1 MSVHVQLILFTCL
14 ASYVASFHGQG
25 IYENIKNDNVVE
37 QEAVISNVA
46 FKIKPKYSKVSSPL
60 QFTNQQKPKGDRY
73 EIYKPNWDDLDKR
86 PLPKWY
92 DEAKIGI
99 FVHWGVFSVPSFR
112 SEWFWWD
119 WQGAK
124 YNNTVEYMKK
134 NYRPGFTY
142 ADFAPKF
149 TAEFFNADQWADIFN
164 TSGARYVVFTSKHHE
179 GYTNWPSNYSFN
191 WNSMAVG
198 PKRDI
203 VGELSTALR
212 KRNLHVGM
220 YHSLF
225 EWFHPL
231 YLQDK
236 ENKFRTQQFVKSKTL
251 PELYELVNTY
261 KPDVVW
267 SDGDWEALDTY
278 WNSTEFIAWLYN
290 YSPVKDTVVTNDRWG
305 SGVMCKHGGYF
316 TCMDRYNPGK
326 LQTRKWENAMTIDS
340 QSWGYRRNANL
351 SDYLSIEQLIETIV
365 ETISCGGNILVN
377 VGPSHDGVIK
387 PIFKERLSQ
396 MGEWLKVNGEA
407 IYSSV
412 PWKFQNDTV
421 TPKVWYTAHITDTV
435 KTVYAILL
443 RWPEKDTLFLGA
455 PTPSKDTTVQM
466 LGSDISFQWT
476 KGASSGMLIQIP
488 LIPHNQMP
496 CKWAWT
502 FKVSNLLNS

>member
-1 MSVHVQLILFTCL
+1 
-14 ASYVASFHGQG
+14 
-25 IYENIKNDNVVE
+25 
-37 QEAVISNVA
+37 
-46 FKIKPKYSKVSSPL
+46 
-60 QFTNQQKPKGDRY
+60 
-73 EIYKPNWDDLDKR
+73 
-86 PLPKWY
+86 
-92 DEAKIGI
+92 
-99 FVHWGVFSVPSFR
+99 
-112 SEWFWWD
+112 
-119 WQGAK
+119 
-124 YNNTVEYMKK
+124 
-134 NYRPGFTY
+134 
-142 ADFAPKF
+142 
-149 TAEFFNADQWADIFN
+149 
-164 TSGARYVVFTSKHHE
+164 
-179 GYTNWPSNYSFN
+179 
-191 WNSMAVG
+191 MAVG
-198 PKRDI
+198 PKRDL

-212 KRNLHVGM
+212 KRNLHVGL

-231 YLQDK
+231 YLKDK
-236 ENKFRTQQFVKSKTL
+236 ENKFRTQQFVQSKTL

-351 SDYLSIEQLIETIV
+351 SDYLAIEQLIDTIV

-387 PIFKERLSQ
+387 PIFQERLSQ

-443 RWPEKDTLFLGA
+443 RWPEKDTIFLGA

-488 LIPHNQMP
+488 LISHNQMP

-502 FKVSNLLNS
+502 FKISNLLNS